1 MGEYKFMEFET
12 LADLVEAYGNG
23 QLDDNTPLFYD
34 EENNV
39 VYMEKT
45 SDEDQNDSVESDSD
59 DRYRFLLNLQ
69 QFVIEAANIIGIP
82 IDLTM

>member
-1 MGEYKFMEFET
+1 MEFET

-45 SDEDQNDSVESDSD
+45 SDEDQNDSGESDSD